1 MTAAGVAALLLCV
14 TDCPAASVLAG
25 MRPHPTL
32 TDIARTRLE
41 VISFFALAF
50 LLMALPVKWAWNY
63 LRRDFTKLPHI
74 TYFRSLGLVALWG
87 LLFIIVLAMISGAR
101 ELMTP
106 GAWEKKPTGGYR
118 LADSSGEPANADS
131 SVNSEAKRRY
141 RLERLYKG
149 IEEYRSAHA
158 GKYPPHDFVPEIPNA
173 VWESPHPSG
182 QRYVYARRPGGEGRS
197 KPDSLLAYEPACYG
211 AQRLIL
217 LGNGTIESVPDYD
230 AFDRLRSANEP

>member
-1 MTAAGVAALLLCV
+1 
-14 TDCPAASVLAG
+14 

-32 TDIARTRLE
+32 TDIARSRLD

-63 LRRDFTKLPHI
+63 LRRDFTRLPRI
-74 TYFRSLGLVALWG
+74 TYFRSLCLVTLWG
-87 LLFIIVLAMISGAR
+87 LLFVIVLAMISGAR

-118 LADSSGEPANADS
+118 LADAPAGAAGAEPSADT
-131 SVNSEAKRRY
+131 EAKRRY

-158 GKYPPHDFVPEIPNA
+158 GKYPPHDFVPEIPEA
-173 VWESPHPSG
+173 VWESPHPSR
-182 QRYVYARRPGGEGRS
+182 QRYVYARQPQGGASPR
-197 KPDSLLAYEPACYG
+197 PDSLLASEPSCYG
-211 AQRLIL
+211 TQRLIL
-217 LGNGTIESVPDYD
+217 LASGKIESVPDYV
-230 AFDRLRSANEP
+230 AFDLLRRGIEP